1 MSKQT
6 VVEHFGLKI
15 QRRKYSLK
23 LNREEFAPITTRP
36 SLPRFDLLIQQGAY
50 TESGDEYTLEWCER
64 YREICLK
71 NYDLNMQYFQQLDRG
86 NYVKEVNGFLNRHK
100 RFREIQD
107 LWECNGKSG
116 YYLMLL
122 DDYKQAYI
130 GKSDDIK
137 RRIQQHWSKIKPLDR
152 VLLPMYNEKS
162 VFSIDFFRALD
173 TTRIFVWE
181 RSLTEGVERRLIKD
195 FPANFLCN
203 RIGGDIETL
212 PEAIATINNIK

>member
-1 MSKQT
+1 MGKQT
-6 VVEHFGLKI
+6 AVEHFGLKI

-23 LNREEFAPITTRP
+23 LNREEFALITTKP
-36 SLPRFDLLIQQGAY
+36 SLPRFDSLIQQGAY

-71 NYDLNMQYFQQLDRG
+71 NYDLNMQFFQQLDRD
-86 NYVKEVNGFLNRHK
+86 NYIKEVNGFLNRHK

-107 LWECNGKSG
+107 LWECSGKSG

-122 DDYKQAYI
+122 DEYKQAYI
-130 GKSDDIK
+130 GKSNDIK

-181 RSLTEGVERRLIKD
+181 RSLTDGVERRLIKD
-195 FPANFLCN
+195 LPANFLCN
-203 RIGGDIETL
+203 RIGGDTETL
-212 PEAIATINNIK
+212 LEANCDNQ

>member
-1 MSKQT
+1 
-6 VVEHFGLKI
+6 
-15 QRRKYSLK
+15 
-23 LNREEFAPITTRP
+23 
-36 SLPRFDLLIQQGAY
+36 
-50 TESGDEYTLEWCER
+50 
-64 YREICLK
+64 
-71 NYDLNMQYFQQLDRG
+71 
-86 NYVKEVNGFLNRHK
+86 
-100 RFREIQD
+100 
-107 LWECNGKSG
+107 
-116 YYLMLL
+116 MLL

-130 GKSDDIK
+130 GKSNDIK

-203 RIGGDIETL
+203 RIGGDTETL
-212 PEAIATINNIK
+212 SEAIATINRHV